1 MASVRPRQRK
11 NGSTYYAVL
20 FRHSGKQTSQSF
32 EDFTSASRFCG
43 LVNKFGP
50 ENALATLGEASP
62 NSQTVAEWIS
72 HYIDHLTGIQPD
84 TVTKYRAYL
93 RNDIAPVLGGIP
105 LTALNRDHVAKW
117 VNTMSQ
123 PGEEGTPV
131 RAKTIANKHGFLAGA
146 LNAAV
151 PIHIPGNPC
160 TGIRLPRE
168 EAEEMVFLTEGQFAK
183 LWAAVT
189 PPWRPLVEFLVAS
202 GCRLGE
208 ALALRPGDVDREA
221 GTVSIRRSWKYDSAS
236 GYFLGPPKTPRS
248 RRTID
253 VDAPTLAKLDYTH
266 EYLFVNRAGGP
277 VRGNGFNRRVW
288 TPAVR
293 RAWPSV
299 DSGGQPITDPAVEVL
314 RPRTHDLRH
323 TCASWMIKRRVS
335 LPVIQ
340 RHLGHESIQTTIDR
354 YGHLER
360 AAMSEAA
367 KAIGESMSAVEDL
380 QSEDRGR

>member
-20 FRHSGKQTSQSF
+20 FRHNGKQTSQSF

-50 ENALATLGEASP
+50 ENALATLGEASLD
-62 NSQTVAEWIS
+62 SQTVAEWIS
-72 HYIDHLTGIQPD
+72 HYIDHLTGVQSD

-117 VNTMSQ
+117 INTMNQ

-151 PIHIPGNPC
+151 PKHIPGNPC

-183 LWAAVT
+183 LLAAVT

-208 ALALRPGDVDREA
+208 ALALRPTDVDRDA

-236 GYFLGPPKTPRS
+236 GYRLGPPKTPRS

-253 VDAPTLAKLDYTH
+253 VEAPTLAKLDYTH
-266 EYLFVNRAGGP
+266 EYLFVNRVGGP

-288 TPAVR
+288 APAVR

-299 DSGGQPITDPAVEVL
+299 DSDGQPITDPAVEVL

-323 TCASWMIKRRVS
+323 TCASWMIKNRVS

-360 AAMSEAA
+360 GAMKDAA
-367 KAIGESMSAVEDL
+367 KAIRESLSAVEHW
-380 QSEDRGR
+380 QSED